1 MGKDDEV
8 MPFSERPASSGRV
21 ELPKPNDPNLKC
33 QSFRPA
39 LQDAKFRKI
48 FKHFQVC
55 ELLHRV
61 GQPVVLN
68 FETFSQAKKEA
79 LACWAQPAEA
89 QAAELQKCFEDF
101 DPQKTGFLQRATIA
115 TIMGGTFSEEQLEEL
130 LSGTRLTS
138 KGYKYSDLVEKLLN
152 DDEKVTCSTS
162 ESSDGSCEERGVEA
176 SEGIK
181 QSLEEALREE
191 FATKLAELQEA
202 LEASN
207 RQLEE
212 AKKEHLQK
220 VRSLQEKLEA
230 SKRETQELT
239 HREDK
244 QKVLM
249 EEREE
254 RGQNQEIDRPRSLLD
269 SGVAAT
275 QRFEE
280 ALQIF
285 EESTAQHGADH
296 PEIASAYQ
304 SLDNQKLDE
313 ATQIL
318 SFHLGAVLPLRF
330 TVKERPSVLRNMEE
344 TTFLGRFKAGAKKC
358 FVSYPGKFKGGWQI
372 LVRDDGEY
380 SDQSAACVYCC
391 KRKDGLGVHVPDP
404 LNPAAP
410 CYCWRICG
418 KGNPTNRN
426 FHTFGY
432 LFEVGP
438 PYDDEKH
445 MKNAEETAKAMNAI
459 LVRKDASPEEY
470 RKAVEDAK
478 RAWSEH
484 GERPAWGC
492 FWYDVWYKNT
502 EKGVKAG
509 QTPVVVYYPGMLGMG
524 KATMEDLSNP
534 DVSLWDSDS
543 SNRGLG
549 GSQKMEVATMD
560 AMNWPYEEMDFMEF
574 IHRSLQIG
582 EKVLAWNEGKR
593 QWTRGV
599 IASKRELEPQDK
611 EDVSFK
617 WAVQCQESEDC
628 FETSRI
634 RPDNGEMDELEEKLI
649 RQDFIGALNVCLQEG
664 QTVISTCPRKE
675 WLQDGT
681 PAMTFDIRSQDVGSL
696 QKLCSDVL
704 SGNFEVSINK
714 ETFKNQTE
722 TAGLNDEID
731 YWQLQVNKTEFV
743 KAYKSMLMSST
754 RLTPHQQDRL
764 SKLDESNRIHLKA
777 AAGSGKTFVAAQ
789 KVVNTLLGHPEGQV
803 LFVAPCK
810 TLCLH
815 FVRLLLMMD
824 TGGRAEELVCA
835 RLKVMYN
842 NPFKCFMTVRIVD
855 NKRRITFQEE
865 KNTAERELI
874 LAVVDEAHD
883 IFCPRVVQ
891 KHLKETLQR
900 SKQSILLSDLS
911 QSSALEQN
919 FHELGHYD
927 EVYLTETVRSTER
940 VALGAKSFQ
949 LSFEHEQSEKTEV
962 TSIGS
967 KGPPLKTF
975 IFERPKKE
983 AAPLFND
990 YCHYTIAALKHVVSS
1005 YPDLSLHHNVAIIV
1019 PHSDFLG
1026 KLKPLL
1032 KKKLQE
1038 EITCRKLS
1046 KRLGLISFEDSLSY
1060 LVSSSVAEQDSK
1072 EEHMIL
1078 DSIDNAK
1085 GLEQLIVIV
1094 VGMDAEIKSK
1104 GPADLTTLAARA
1116 GLYQSITRAQLLAV
1130 VVNKLLP
1137 GGWLAHLAT
1146 CRLKQGQFDEREARG
1161 EAQTTAA
1168 TNLVQDIQ
1176 SRKSKKNNQNE
1187 TDKQLDST
1195 GRSVSK
1201 NLPESQSSPSRGKSP
1216 AVSSLLKP
1224 VRYQGA
1230 FETSVWDTD
1239 QNSLFTSIAE
1249 LRPAFNPLE
1258 LSLPLFDLLKSK
1270 LSRVPLPSSCPFPE
1284 EDCFVCW
1291 QNFPDEVA
1299 EHDEFL
1305 ERMRRL
1311 YLFHRGGA
1319 WLERTELISWDLKYP
1334 VHAGDP
1340 ELHGHNG
1347 IRTATRYIREG
1358 RYALQSTSRKVTL
1371 TYDRLARAEY
1381 RAAGPGRGGRFEE
1394 WAIRPRVPPPADVDL
1409 EELSEKSK
1417 NPSVK
1422 PIAWPDHNLSEQ
1434 TLKDLEEQWKERGPW
1449 SLEHLWFSTTDL
1461 G

>member
-1 MGKDDEV
+1 M
-8 MPFSERPASSGRV
+8 
-21 ELPKPNDPNLKC
+21 
-33 QSFRPA
+33 
-39 LQDAKFRKI
+39 
-48 FKHFQVC
+48 
-55 ELLHRV
+55 
-61 GQPVVLN
+61 
-68 FETFSQAKKEA
+68 
-79 LACWAQPAEA
+79 
-89 QAAELQKCFEDF
+89 
-101 DPQKTGFLQRATIA
+101 
-115 TIMGGTFSEEQLEEL
+115 
-130 LSGTRLTS
+130 
-138 KGYKYSDLVEKLLN
+138 
-152 DDEKVTCSTS
+152 
-162 ESSDGSCEERGVEA
+162 
-176 SEGIK
+176 
-181 QSLEEALREE
+181 
-191 FATKLAELQEA
+191 
-202 LEASN
+202 
-207 RQLEE
+207 
-212 AKKEHLQK
+212 
-220 VRSLQEKLEA
+220 
-230 SKRETQELT
+230 
-239 HREDK
+239 
-244 QKVLM
+244 
-249 EEREE
+249 
-254 RGQNQEIDRPRSLLD
+254 
-269 SGVAAT
+269 
-275 QRFEE
+275 
-280 ALQIF
+280 
-285 EESTAQHGADH
+285 
-296 PEIASAYQ
+296 
-304 SLDNQKLDE
+304 
-313 ATQIL
+313 
-318 SFHLGAVLPLRF
+318 
-330 TVKERPSVLRNMEE
+330 
-344 TTFLGRFKAGAKKC
+344 
-358 FVSYPGKFKGGWQI
+358 
-372 LVRDDGEY
+372 
-380 SDQSAACVYCC
+380 
-391 KRKDGLGVHVPDP
+391 
-404 LNPAAP
+404 
-410 CYCWRICG
+410 
-418 KGNPTNRN
+418 
-426 FHTFGY
+426 
-432 LFEVGP
+432 
-438 PYDDEKH
+438 
-445 MKNAEETAKAMNAI
+445 
-459 LVRKDASPEEY
+459 
-470 RKAVEDAK
+470 
-478 RAWSEH
+478 
-484 GERPAWGC
+484 
-492 FWYDVWYKNT
+492 
-502 EKGVKAG
+502 KAG

-524 KATMEDLSNP
+524 KVTMEDLSNP

-1104 GPADLTTLAARA
+1104 GAR
-1116 GLYQSITRAQLLAV
+1116 
-1130 VVNKLLP
+1130 
-1137 GGWLAHLAT
+1137 
-1146 CRLKQGQFDEREARG
+1146 DRE
-1161 EAQTTAA
+1161 T
-1168 TNLVQDIQ
+1168 V
-1176 SRKSKKNNQNE
+1176 KFV
-1187 TDKQLDST
+1187 
-1195 GRSVSK
+1195 GRSRVENSHH
-1201 NLPESQSSPSRGKSP
+1201 ESSLMPSSPVDSSP
-1216 AVSSLLKP
+1216 AMQL
-1224 VRYQGA
+1224 Y
-1230 FETSVWDTD
+1230 D
-1239 QNSLFTSIAE
+1239 I
-1249 LRPAFNPLE
+1249 
-1258 LSLPLFDLLKSK
+1258 
-1270 LSRVPLPSSCPFPE
+1270 
-1284 EDCFVCW
+1284 FV
-1291 QNFPDEVA
+1291 
-1299 EHDEFL
+1299 
-1305 ERMRRL
+1305 
-1311 YLFHRGGA
+1311 
-1319 WLERTELISWDLKYP
+1319 
-1334 VHAGDP
+1334 
-1340 ELHGHNG
+1340 
-1347 IRTATRYIREG
+1347 
-1358 RYALQSTSRKVTL
+1358 
-1371 TYDRLARAEY
+1371 
-1381 RAAGPGRGGRFEE
+1381 
-1394 WAIRPRVPPPADVDL
+1394 
-1409 EELSEKSK
+1409 
-1417 NPSVK
+1417 
-1422 PIAWPDHNLSEQ
+1422 
-1434 TLKDLEEQWKERGPW
+1434 
-1449 SLEHLWFSTTDL
+1449 
-1461 G
+1461 